1 LKIIHY
7 HFFYQRECREA
18 VGRPEFPLINRAE
31 KEPYM
36 KNKEPRKRRKLS
48 GEKKYTLVEEL
59 KLSSG
64 SKSEILRR
72 EGLFSADIKR
82 FEEIAKQ
89 GAIKALNESHPGRR
103 KKRID
108 VPFDEHERLKRDL
121 ERKDMALAELS
132 VEFTILK
139 KKVNGE

>member
-1 LKIIHY
+1 
-7 HFFYQRECREA
+7 
-18 VGRPEFPLINRAE
+18 
-31 KEPYM
+31 M

-82 FEEIAKQ
+82 FEEIAKE
-89 GAIKALNESHPGRR
+89 GAIKALNESHPGR
-103 KKRID
+103 KKQQD
-108 VPFDEHERLKRDL
+108 VSHDEHERLKRDL
-121 ERKDMALAELS
+121 ERKEKALAELS
-132 VEFTILK
+132 VEFIILK